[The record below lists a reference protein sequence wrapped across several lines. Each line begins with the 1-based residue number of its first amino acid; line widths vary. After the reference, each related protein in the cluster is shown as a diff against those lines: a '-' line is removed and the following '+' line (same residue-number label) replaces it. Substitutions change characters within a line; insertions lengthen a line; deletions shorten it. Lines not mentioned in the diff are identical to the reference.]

1 MALTGWVA
9 VAKIGDLADNDM
21 MMVTAGP
28 EEILLALVDGNYYA
42 IDNWCTHAG
51 GMLDQ
56 GVLHADTLEVECP
69 IHEGYFHLGTGSA
82 RLPPAE
88 EDTIAYAVK
97 VEGDDILI
105 GPQES

>member
-1 MALTGWVA
+1 MALTGWVT
-9 VAKIGDLADNDM
+9 VAKVGDLADNDM

-56 GVLHADTLEVECP
+56 GVLHTETLEVECP
-69 IHEGYFHLGTGSA
+69 IHEGYFHLVTGAA

-97 VEGDDILI
+97 VEGDDIRI
-105 GPQES
+105 GPQGS